1 MPRQFR
7 VGTMDSHHDLPVA
20 PNLLEQTLV
29 ATRPYQVWL
38 ADITYVPTAEG
49 SLYLAVVLDLFI
61 VACT

>member
-1 MPRQFR
+1 
-7 VGTMDSHHDLPVA
+7 MDSHHDLPVA